1 MTYSPAPSS
10 SEALATDPTPRLD
23 PRPDPGLDPI
33 SAPKPPKKPFSWQR
47 GSRYLYLRL
56 IRLKSTPGAIA
67 RGLAVGVF
75 AGFFPIFGFQTIAAV
90 LLAIPFRGN
99 KLVAAAGTWIS
110 NPFTYV
116 PIYLFNFQVGQW
128 LLGRGGQ
135 GGLAMARAVFEA
147 DQNWLQLGG
156 DVVTTLFA
164 GCAFTGAIAAVIA
177 YGVGLWGIDYLRQRR
192 QKQQS

>member
-10 SEALATDPTPRLD
+10 PEVLATDPNPMVD
-23 PRPDPGLDPI
+23 PVSDPVLDPI
-33 SAPKPPKKPFSWQR
+33 STPQPVKKPLSWQR

-128 LLGRGGQ
+128 LLGRAGQ
-135 GGLAMARAVFEA
+135 GGLATARAVFEA
-147 DQNWLQLGG
+147 DQNWLQLGS
-156 DVVTTLFA
+156 DVVTTLFT
-164 GCAFTGAIAAVIA
+164 GCAFTGGIAAVIA
-177 YGVGLWGIDYLRQRR
+177 YGVGLWGVDYLRQRR
-192 QKQQS
+192 QK

>member
-1 MTYSPAPSS
+1 MLNPV
-10 SEALATDPTPRLD
+10 
-23 PRPDPGLDPI
+23 PGLMLDPI
-33 SAPKPPKKPFSWQR
+33 STPKLPKRSFSWQR
-47 GSRYLYLRL
+47 GCRYLYLRL
-56 IRLKSTPGAIA
+56 IRLKSTPEAIA

-75 AGFFPIFGFQTIAAV
+75 AGFFPIFGFQTIAAL
-90 LLAIPFRGN
+90 LLAIPFQGN

-135 GGLAMARAVFEA
+135 GGLATARAVFEA

-164 GCAFTGAIAAVIA
+164 GCAFVGGIAAVIA
-177 YGVGLWGIDYLRQRR
+177 YGVGLWGVNHLRR
-192 QKQQS
+192 QK